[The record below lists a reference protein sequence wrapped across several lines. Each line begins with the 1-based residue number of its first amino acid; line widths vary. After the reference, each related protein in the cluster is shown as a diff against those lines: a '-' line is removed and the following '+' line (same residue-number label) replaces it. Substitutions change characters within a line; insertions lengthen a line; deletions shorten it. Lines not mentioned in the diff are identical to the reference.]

1 MRRSKFVKGGRV
13 FYRVNKMRRCLIC
26 GAVSGCFYTEDERL
40 SYCCRRT
47 EEFAGSA
54 RRVRITATGLG
65 VYTHEAAGWFNAIKL
80 LKDYPQPQKKEEDF
94 TEEAPAIDPAII
106 SAAYNILI
114 NISPATHF
122 PEVLAADDGLNARRL
137 GEVSDLY
144 GALPGS
150 LDRRIELV
158 DQVSAQ
164 LQTIFPQRDPS
175 RMVAGIPGFWFDKHR
190 GKWML
195 GPLQEY
201 KGARLLVPFRNPQ
214 GDILAIQVRT
224 NKHERLQNPEL
235 PHYFWLSSPNYPEG
249 AKVARAP
256 IHSTLFLAQR
266 LGYDTQQ
273 DTALLLTEG
282 ALKAD
287 TVTCISQGRLRA
299 VANSGVSASHPE
311 LVSAAVEFQR
321 ALNGREGRVFVAFDM
336 DAKENRVVAL
346 AIARL
351 IASLAL
357 AAIEPVILGWDHG
370 KGIDDALI
378 GHGNIYTLQ
387 VDEWFK
393 QLPEGI
399 AKQAVEHYRQTVDL
413 HRQAEASLEKVEDSI
428 SLNDLEQPQEIK
440 EIQEVKELNNLH

>member
-1 MRRSKFVKGGRV
+1 MRRSKFVKGGKV
-13 FYRVNKMRRCLIC
+13 FYRVNKLRRCLIC
-26 GAVSGCFYTEDERL
+26 NSPTGCFYTEDESL

-47 EEFAGSA
+47 EEFAGNA
-54 RRVRITATGLG
+54 RRIRITATGLG
-65 VYTHEAAGWFNAIKL
+65 VYSHEGATWLHAMKLIKN
-80 LKDYPQPQKKEEDF
+80 YPQPSQKKEEDF
-94 TEEAPAIDPAII
+94 LNEAPSIDPAII

-122 PEVLAADDGLNARRL
+122 PELIAADDGLNARRL
-137 GEVSDLY
+137 GEVSDMY
-144 GALPGS
+144 GALPGT
-150 LDRRIELV
+150 LDRRIDLV
-158 DQVSAQ
+158 DQVSAR

-190 GKWML
+190 GKWMI

-201 KGARLLVPFRNPQ
+201 KGARLLVPFRNIE
-214 GDILAIQVRT
+214 GDVLAMQIRT

-249 AKVARAP
+249 ARVCRAP
-256 IHSTLFLAQR
+256 IHSTHFLAQR
-266 LGYDTQQ
+266 LGYDPQQ
-273 DTALLLTEG
+273 GTALLLTEG

-299 VANSGVSASHPE
+299 IANSGVSASHTE
-311 LVSAAVEFQR
+311 LVTAAVQFQR
-321 ALNGREGRVFVAFDM
+321 EHNGPVYVAFDM
-336 DAKENRVVAL
+336 DAKENRMVAL
-346 AIARL
+346 AITRL
-351 IASLAL
+351 IAALAL
-357 AAIEPVILGWDHG
+357 AAIEPIILGWDHG

-393 QLPEGI
+393 QLPEEL
-399 AKQAVEHYRQTVDL
+399 AKQAVEHYRQNIDL

-428 SLNDLEQPQEIK
+428 SMVEPDQVKDQDVPDL
-440 EIQEVKELNNLH
+440 KELDKLH

>member
-1 MRRSKFVKGGRV
+1 MRRSKFVKGGKV
-13 FYRVNKMRRCLIC
+13 FYRVNKLRRCLIC
-26 GAVSGCFYTEDERL
+26 NSPTGCFYTEDESL

-65 VYTHEAAGWFNAIKL
+65 VYSHEGARWLHAMKL
-80 LKDYPQPQKKEEDF
+80 IKDYPQPQKKEEDF
-94 TEEAPAIDPAII
+94 TDEAPAIDPAII

-114 NISPATHF
+114 SISPATNF
-122 PEVLAADDGLNARRL
+122 PELIAADDGLNARCL
-137 GEVSDLY
+137 SEVSDMY

-158 DQVSAQ
+158 DQISAR

-190 GKWML
+190 GKWMI

-201 KGARLLVPFRNPQ
+201 KGARLLVPFRNPD
-214 GDILAIQVRT
+214 GEILAIQIRT

-249 AKVARAP
+249 ARVPRAP
-256 IHSTLFLAQR
+256 IHSTHFLAQR
-266 LGYDTQQ
+266 LGYETQQ
-273 DTALLLTEG
+273 GTALLLTEG

-299 VANSGVSASHPE
+299 IANSGVGVSHSE

-321 ALNGREGRVFVAFDM
+321 EYNGPVYLAFDM
-336 DAKENRVVAL
+336 DAKENRMVAL
-346 AIARL
+346 SIARL

-393 QLPEGI
+393 QLPEDL
-399 AKQAVEHYRQTVDL
+399 AKQAVEHYSQTVDL

-428 SLNDLEQPQEIK
+428 STVELDLVEEQDLQK
-440 EIQEVKELNNLH
+440 LKVKELDKLH